1 MKLNLSIGLATVLL
15 AGLMTAGSAQ
25 AVGWPQPT
33 TPCNE
38 ASQGTTATVEYR
50 SRWHE
55 HLEIT
60 YYCDSG
66 YWQLSMVCDL
76 NPGGICVVY

>member
-1 MKLNLSIGLATVLL
+1 MKLNLSIGLSTVLL
-15 AGLMTAGSAQ
+15 AGLMSAGSAQ
-25 AVGWPQPT
+25 AGWPQPT

-38 ASQGTTATVEYR
+38 ANQDTTTTVEYR

-66 YWQLSMVCDL
+66 HWQLYMVCDL
-76 NPGGICVVY
+76 NPGGICVLY